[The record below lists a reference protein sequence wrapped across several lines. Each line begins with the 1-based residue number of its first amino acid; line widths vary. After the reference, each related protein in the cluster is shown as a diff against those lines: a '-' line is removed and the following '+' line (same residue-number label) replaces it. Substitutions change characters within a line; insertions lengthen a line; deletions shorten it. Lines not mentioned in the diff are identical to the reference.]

1 MKILISPAKKMRTDT
16 DTLSPQALP
25 AFLPETERLLS
36 ALRSLSRQE
45 LKQLWRCSDA
55 ITDLNVE
62 RLARM
67 ELGKGLTPA
76 LLSYQGIQY
85 QYMAPASLRP
95 ASSPIFRN
103 ICASSP
109 AFMACSAPSTA

>member
-67 ELGKGLTPA
+67 EPA
-76 LLSYQGIQY
+76 LLSGH
-85 QYMAPASLRP
+85 PVSVHGPRCL
-95 ASSPIFRN
+95 
-103 ICASSP
+103 
-109 AFMACSAPSTA
+109 